1 MTHDTTWLQTSLVYL
16 CAAVVAVPLS
26 RLLGLGSII
35 GYLAAGVAI
44 GPWGLRLVT
53 DAQTILHVAEFGV
66 VLMMF
71 LVGLELEPRRR

>member
-1 MTHDTTWLQTSLVYL
+1 MEHASTWLVSSLIYL
-16 CAAVVAVPLS
+16 GAAVIAVPLS

-53 DAQTILHVAEFGV
+53 DPAGNQIVQFRKHKG
-66 VLMMF
+66 
-71 LVGLELEPRRR
+71 

>member
-1 MTHDTTWLQTSLVYL
+1 MEHDTTWLQTGLVYL
-16 CAAVVAVPLS
+16 AAAVVAVPLS

-53 DAQTILHVAEFGV
+53 NAATIGQ
-66 VLMMF
+66 
-71 LVGLELEPRRR
+71 PRNQYRSCHC